1 MALDLEN
8 ERKYLVDLIKNAGN
22 DFGKA
27 QWAAQQAQTYAQQY
41 PGFSL
46 DKVYTPPS
54 SQTNYQTASQMTTSK
69 SSPTPSYGGYIT
81 TEPDGSKWYVSNGQ
95 QYRIADET
103 IPEAVRG
110 SMGTLSRD
118 QQGNQYFTW
127 NGQSYLVGSI
137 PGATGAI
144 VPGATVSGVYQ
155 SPYSSKIEALLA
167 KLNSI
172 PAFNPNSVYTSP
184 EYLAAKER
192 IESES
197 KKTSQNVLGA
207 ASALTGGIP
216 SSYAIAAAKESE
228 SDVKN
233 RLNELLPSLIQA
245 AYNRYLQEQGLT
257 MDQINLLSSLDN
269 SAYQQYATDRSFNQ
283 SVLENN
289 RNFAQKLKEFEY
301 QVSRDKLLDQRWLDQ
316 FDYQKKQ
323 DALNYGLKL
332 KQISI
337 DERNAALARDKFN
350 WEKDPTNPANMKNP
364 ETIGALYSSMM
375 NSGDPEKWLRQNAQW
390 LDPEELKTLAGFLPK
405 NEAVAI
411 LEKILNSK

>member
-8 ERKYLVDLIKNAGN
+8 ERKYLVDLIKNAEK

-27 QWAAQQAQTYAQQY
+27 QWAAQQAQVYAQQY

-46 DKVYTPPS
+46 DKVYTPAS
-54 SQTNYQTASQMTTSK
+54 SQTTSQTISQTTASR

-81 TEPDGSKWYVSNGQ
+81 TEQDGSKWYVSNGQ

-103 IPEAVRG
+103 IPEAARG
-110 SMGTLSRD
+110 SMGSLSRD
-118 QQGNQYFTW
+118 QQGNQYFNY

-137 PGATGAI
+137 PGVNAPAA
-144 VPGATVSGVYQ
+144 PAVSGVYQ

-172 PAFNPNSVYTSP
+172 PAFNPNSVYSSP

-192 IESES
+192 IENES

-207 ASALTGGIP
+207 ASSLTGGIP

-233 RLNELLPSLIQA
+233 RLNELLPSLTQA

-257 MDQINLLSSLDN
+257 MDQINLLSSLQNAD
-269 SAYQQYATDRSFNQ
+269 YQRYSTDRAFNQ
-283 SVLENN
+283 SVLESN
-289 RNFAQKLKEFEY
+289 RNFAQKQQEYNY

-323 DALNYGLKL
+323 DLVAQALRNRE
-332 KQISI
+332 ISI
-337 DERNAALARDKFN
+337 AERNAALARDKFN

-364 ETIGALYSSMM
+364 KTIGALYSSMM